1 MKGNIFFPVS
11 IDINNKNCLVVGAG
25 KIALKKVKKLLEYGA
40 KVELISPE
48 ILTEFYNLNIKI
60 TKRKFEDRDI
70 EERFLVI
77 AATNDMELNRRISE
91 SSMEKGILVNNV
103 TSKDCMNIR
112 FSAIIKNEGCQIAIS
127 GSGEPKKIVELKK
140 KLEKILKFCFPQKE

>member
-48 ILTEFYNLNIKI
+48 ILTEFYNLKLDKKVLDKAD
-60 TKRKFEDRDI
+60 TTLKHKLATLFESYKNYM
-70 EERFLVI
+70 EEKKLV
-77 AATNDMELNRRISE
+77 
-91 SSMEKGILVNNV
+91 K
-103 TSKDCMNIR
+103 
-112 FSAIIKNEGCQIAIS
+112 Q
-127 GSGEPKKIVELKK
+127 LKK
-140 KLEKILKFCFPQKE
+140 QKKSKQKA

>member
-1 MKGNIFFPVS
+1 MSEIIAVANQKGGVGKTTTAVNLAAS
-11 IDINNKNCLVVGAG
+11 LALAEKNVLLIG
-25 KIALKKVKKLLEYGA
+25 KPFEF
-40 KVELISPE
+40 
-48 ILTEFYNLNIKI
+48 TEFYNLNIKI